1 MPIQCP
7 CCNSENVV
15 VVCRVLVEYRVEGE
29 LCAEQDWIPMEVL
42 EERGEVAYAECKD
55 CHQTLGVVMVGESL
69 TALTQQSAPG
79 TVTHPLTGHQR
90 YVSAGDLEPEAVCPN
105 CGGVG
110 CHACLRPAQS

>member
-1 MPIQCP
+1 MPITCP
-7 CCNSENVV
+7 CCNSECVV
-15 VVCRVLVEYRVEGE
+15 VVCRTAVEYIVEGD

-42 EERGEVAYAECKD
+42 EERGEVAHAECKD

-69 TALTQQSAPG
+69 AALTQQSA
-79 TVTHPLTGHQR
+79 
-90 YVSAGDLEPEAVCPN
+90 AGDLEPEAVCPN